1 MGSFILCDLDDE
13 ISEATPSYRPG
24 GRLGDLWL
32 ALDISPE
39 SCDAG
44 DDATALG
51 ATRSPAAGRNDLEV
65 NMLVLDLDD
74 DPRGT
79 GIC

>member
-1 MGSFILCDLDDE
+1 LDDE
-13 ISEATPSYRPG
+13 RSEATPSYRPG
-24 GRLGDLWL
+24 GRLDDLWL
-32 ALDISPE
+32 ALDVSPG

-51 ATRSPAAGRNDLEV
+51 ATRSSAAGRNDLEV

-79 GIC
+79 GVC

>member
-13 ISEATPSYRPG
+13 RSEATPSYRPG
-24 GRLGDLWL
+24 GRLDDLWL
-32 ALDISPE
+32 ALGVSPG
-39 SCDAG
+39 SCDVG

-51 ATRSPAAGRNDLEV
+51 ATRSTAADRNDLGV

-74 DPRGT
+74 PDGS
-79 GIC
+79 GVC